1 MDTKRIIITSLAAVS
16 LTAFGCTE
24 AELPKSEAIEQATS
38 TEPTLTSTVATP
50 TPAEEKK
57 PEPPVEAADAKP
69 EVEAQ
74 PVAESP
80 PVEEERSFE
89 PTVQSM
95 DGLTIKRLVT
105 APAIEHR
112 EPVAA
117 SSVFGHHD
125 ETVYAFV
132 DVSNESEEEKTLM
145 VHFIGPNE
153 QASGGI
159 ELRIPPKVP
168 RWRTWAYNKHAKK
181 PGLWRVEI
189 RSVDGTVLGALPFE
203 VEPGR

>member
-16 LTAFGCTE
+16 LTAFGCAE

-57 PEPPVEAADAKP
+57 PEPPVEAAEAKP

-74 PVAESP
+74 PVAS
-80 PVEEERSFE
+80 SE
-89 PTVQSM
+89 PTLQSM

-145 VHFIGPNE
+145 VHFIGPDE

-168 RWRTWAYNKHAKK
+168 RWRTWAYNKHANK

>member
-57 PEPPVEAADAKP
+57 PEPPVEAAEAKP

-74 PVAESP
+74 PVAS
-80 PVEEERSFE
+80 SE
-89 PTVQSM
+89 PTLQSM
-95 DGLTIKRLVT
+95 EGLTIKRLVT

-145 VHFIGPNE
+145 VHFIGPDE

-168 RWRTWAYNKHAKK
+168 RWRTWAYNKHANKL
-181 PGLWRVEI
+181 GLWRVEI

>member
-57 PEPPVEAADAKP
+57 PEPPVEAAEAKP

-74 PVAESP
+74 PVAS
-80 PVEEERSFE
+80 SE
-89 PTVQSM
+89 PTLQSM

-145 VHFIGPNE
+145 VHFIGPDE

-168 RWRTWAYNKHAKK
+168 RWRQ
-181 PGLWRVEI
+181 
-189 RSVDGTVLGALPFE
+189 RSA
-203 VEPGR
+203 

>member
-1 MDTKRIIITSLAAVS
+1 MDTKRIIITSLVAVS

-57 PEPPVEAADAKP
+57 PEPPVEAAEAKP

-74 PVAESP
+74 PVAS
-80 PVEEERSFE
+80 SE
-89 PTVQSM
+89 PTLQSM

-145 VHFIGPNE
+145 VHFIGPDE

-168 RWRTWAYNKHAKK
+168 RWRTWAYNKHANKL
-181 PGLWRVEI
+181 GLWRVEI

>member
-24 AELPKSEAIEQATS
+24 AELPKSDAIEQATS

-57 PEPPVEAADAKP
+57 PEPPVEAAEAKP

-74 PVAESP
+74 PVAS
-80 PVEEERSFE
+80 SE
-89 PTVQSM
+89 PTLQSM

-145 VHFIGPNE
+145 VHFIGPDE

-168 RWRTWAYNKHAKK
+168 RWRTWAYNKHANKL
-181 PGLWRVEI
+181 GLWRVEI

>member
-57 PEPPVEAADAKP
+57 PEPPVEAAEAKP

-74 PVAESP
+74 PVAS
-80 PVEEERSFE
+80 SE
-89 PTVQSM
+89 PTLQSM

-117 SSVFGHHD
+117 SSVFGQHD

-145 VHFIGPNE
+145 VHFIGPDE

-168 RWRTWAYNKHAKK
+168 RWRTWAYNKHANKL
-181 PGLWRVEI
+181 GLWRVEI

>member
-1 MDTKRIIITSLAAVS
+1 MDTKRIIITSLVAVS

-57 PEPPVEAADAKP
+57 PEPPVEAAEAKP

-74 PVAESP
+74 PVAS
-80 PVEEERSFE
+80 SE
-89 PTVQSM
+89 PTLQSM

-145 VHFIGPNE
+145 VHFIGPDE

>member
-57 PEPPVEAADAKP
+57 PEPPVEAAEAKP

-74 PVAESP
+74 PVAS
-80 PVEEERSFE
+80 SE
-89 PTVQSM
+89 PTLQSM

-145 VHFIGPNE
+145 VHFIGPDE

>member
-57 PEPPVEAADAKP
+57 PEPPVEAAEAKP

-74 PVAESP
+74 PVAS
-80 PVEEERSFE
+80 SE
-89 PTVQSM
+89 PTLQSM
-95 DGLTIKRLVT
+95 EGLTIKRLVT

>member
-57 PEPPVEAADAKP
+57 PEPPVEAAEAKP

-74 PVAESP
+74 PVAS
-80 PVEEERSFE
+80 SE
-89 PTVQSM
+89 PTLQSM
-95 DGLTIKRLVT
+95 EGLTIKRLVT

-145 VHFIGPNE
+145 VHFIGPDE